1 MDMRNHGDYDFEE
14 KKSEKKPQ
22 PSPFSTESYFLMPG
36 QHLSSLSCQLATGSQ
51 PILVVDPIPG
61 YVTSL
66 IINLDVESPLFSR
79 GEEKEVR
86 DFFPPS
92 IKHLNIPIPHPDLHQ
107 AKFYPFFCSLYK
119 Q

>member
-22 PSPFSTESYFLMPG
+22 PSPFSTEGYFLMPG

-51 PILVVDPIPG
+51 PILVVNPILG

-86 DFFPPS
+86 DFFP
-92 IKHLNIPIPHPDLHQ
+92 HT
-107 AKFYPFFCSLYK
+107 
-119 Q
+119 